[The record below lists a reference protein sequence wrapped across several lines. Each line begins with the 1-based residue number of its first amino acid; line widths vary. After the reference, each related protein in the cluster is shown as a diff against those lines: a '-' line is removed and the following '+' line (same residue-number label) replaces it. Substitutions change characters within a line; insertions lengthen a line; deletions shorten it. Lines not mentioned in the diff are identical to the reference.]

1 MQVQTTKGEDMK
13 LSIDQP
19 GRASVARRLTTAG
32 AAAAMVLGIALA
44 SVGPA
49 SAGTSAK
56 GLATATARLN
66 AYTAPPKWRG
76 PYTPLHT
83 AGLSGDKVV
92 YISANE
98 GIPVL
103 HYWSTTIKGLL
114 STTAGIDTVSYTH
127 LRAHETVLDLVCRL

>member
-66 AYTAPPKWRG
+66 AYTAPPKWRSPSPSRTCQPTRDRRWPG
-76 PYTPLHT
+76 QYPEPSPQPLRPSSV
-83 AGLSGDKVV
+83 AGQRSRV
-92 YISANE
+92 
-98 GIPVL
+98 P
-103 HYWSTTIKGLL
+103 
-114 STTAGIDTVSYTH
+114 AGQSITS
-127 LRAHETVLDLVCRL
+127 